1 MCLKLLEKYIK
12 VYICT
17 ILKFIIKLNFKNIII
32 VNLQACIFIPILF
45 TLTILQ
51 IMNVFTAKMNGLRNN
66 IKNNFKKYIN
76 IHNKNI
82 IIKKNTASI

>member
-12 VYICT
+12 VQTCT

-45 TLTILQ
+45 TLTI
-51 IMNVFTAKMNGLRNN
+51 VSV
-66 IKNNFKKYIN
+66 
-76 IHNKNI
+76 NKI
-82 IIKKNTASI
+82 GIIKYR